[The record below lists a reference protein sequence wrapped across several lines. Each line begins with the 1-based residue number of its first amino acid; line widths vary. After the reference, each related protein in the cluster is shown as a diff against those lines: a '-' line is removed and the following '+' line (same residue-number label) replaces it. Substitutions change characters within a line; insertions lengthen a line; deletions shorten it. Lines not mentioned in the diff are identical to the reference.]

1 MQSSITP
8 HGVQYAN
15 EKEDPN
21 SKAIYYRSFVMVRR
35 YSAIVAPSSN
45 GLSLSLQELKMVLLD
60 SLIGTDRGLNMGSRL
75 RGEVLEYINLLE
87 AQNPTAKPTEASEL
101 LAGRWRL
108 RFTAASELAVLRLPQ
123 QIPGKV

>member
-1 MQSSITP
+1 M
-8 HGVQYAN
+8 
-15 EKEDPN
+15 
-21 SKAIYYRSFVMVRR
+21 
-35 YSAIVAPSSN
+35 
-45 GLSLSLQELKMVLLD
+45 SLSLEELKMVLLD
-60 SLIGTDRGLNMGSRL
+60 SLIGTDRGLDMGSRL

-123 QIPGKV
+123 QIPGIVQECNWEGRVGETGLIHSCCLLSI